1 VEAVLAA
8 KQEHPEW
15 GKQRIADEL
24 AKAHGW
30 QPLVSPSEVRRM
42 LIEAGLWS
50 QVARDPRVVGV
61 RHAELPNQ
69 TVNTDLC
76 FVPATH
82 QVAEAVPAVSG
93 SSGRLI
99 VSPPKEKL
107 AERTWPGRAF
117 EQSDVSYAE
126 AMDGFIAARVEALA
140 EPTTCPAPRPR
151 PRLSG
156 EPSTKPRD
164 GR

>member
-8 KQEHPEW
+8 KREHPEW

-42 LIEAGLWS
+42 PIEAGLWS
-50 QVARDPRVVGV
+50 QVARDPGVVGV

-82 QVAEAVPAVSG
+82 QVAEAD
-93 SSGRLI
+93 RLRRQQ
-99 VSPPKEKL
+99 VQRARYEADLAQRRYLHVDPENRLVADVLEANWNRKL
-107 AERTWPGRAF
+107 R
-117 EQSDVSYAE
+117 
-126 AMDGFIAARVEALA
+126 ALA
-140 EPTTCPAPRPR
+140 EA
-151 PRLSG
+151 
-156 EPSTKPRD
+156 
-164 GR
+164 